1 MSTNAPPPELRCQ
14 RIASVPEEQIAATV
28 NDACAPAATVRF
40 AGCWVMV
47 STGAAALTVKVALL
61 LVALPATL
69 LAIARKVAPLS
80 ASVVVCQRVG
90 GGGGR
95 RRCRCRRVATGT

>member
-1 MSTNAPPPELRCQ
+1 MAAVAPAMSTKPAPPVLRCQ
-14 RIASVPEEQIAATV
+14 RTASVPEEQVAATV
-28 NDACAPAATVRF
+28 NDACAPAATVRS

-47 STGAAALTVKVALL
+47 RTGAAALTVSVAVL

-80 ASVVVCQRVG
+80 ARVVVVRV
-90 GGGGR
+90 
-95 RRCRCRRVATGT
+95 